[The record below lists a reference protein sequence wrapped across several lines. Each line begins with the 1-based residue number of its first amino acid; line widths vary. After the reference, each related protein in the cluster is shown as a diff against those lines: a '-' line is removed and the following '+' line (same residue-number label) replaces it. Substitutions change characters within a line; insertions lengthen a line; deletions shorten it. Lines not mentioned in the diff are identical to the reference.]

1 MIIWSGWG
9 FLVAVIVFGA
19 SLAMELVTETLF
31 RDDRFYQTHA
41 WPLTLALALSG
52 VIIWTLG
59 TYLHARGARTVI
71 DKSTGQELT
80 IAARHTFFF
89 IPMRYWGPLLL
100 ALSLLPFVV
109 R

>member
-19 SLAMELVTETLF
+19 SLTMEFVTEAVF
-31 RDDRFYQTHA
+31 RDDRLYQTHA
-41 WPLTLALALSG
+41 WPLALALALSG
-52 VIIWTLG
+52 GIIWTLG
-59 TYLHARGARTVI
+59 NYLHARGARTVI

-80 IAARHTFFF
+80 IGARHTFFF
-89 IPMRYWGPLLL
+89 ISMRYWGPLLL
-100 ALSLLPFVV
+100 ALSILPFVV

>member
-19 SLAMELVTETLF
+19 SLTMELVTEALF
-31 RDDRFYQTHA
+31 HDKEFYQNQA
-41 WPLTLALALSG
+41 WPLALALALSG
-52 VIIWTLG
+52 VIVWTLG
-59 TYLHARGARTVI
+59 TYLHARHARSVI
-71 DKSTGQELT
+71 DKSSNPDH
-80 IAARHTFFF
+80 AMRHTFFF

-100 ALSLLPFVV
+100 ALSLLPLVV